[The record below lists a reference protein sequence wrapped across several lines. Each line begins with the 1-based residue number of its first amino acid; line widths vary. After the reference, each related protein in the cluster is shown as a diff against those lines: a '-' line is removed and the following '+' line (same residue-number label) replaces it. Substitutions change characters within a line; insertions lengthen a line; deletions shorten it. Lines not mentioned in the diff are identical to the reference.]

1 MSATHETSR
10 TLSAATTPLSWSAES
25 LARAL
30 NQPPPTPEQRTVIE
44 APLTPGLVL
53 AGAGSGKTETMAVR
67 VVFLIANGLVAP
79 DDVLGLTFTRKAAGE
94 LAERIRHRLARLA
107 GVGGLSADVVAA
119 LEIGQPRVATY
130 NSYAAGIVVEHGP
143 RVGAEPS
150 AEVIGQAMSWGH
162 AASLVEDYAGDMT
175 DVSLAP
181 STVTIDVL
189 ALSAA
194 MAEHEVDPGQL
205 RDFSAGLRSRIES
218 LPRLRAGKGADPVYA
233 DVRKMLKR
241 QNVRLRLLPL
251 VEAYRARKRSAGV
264 IDYSDQVSL
273 AARIA
278 AASPVVGALERQRYS
293 AVLLDE
299 FQDTS
304 YGQLEL
310 MSRLFGGGHPVT
322 AVGDPSQAIYGWRG
336 ASTGNMREFA
346 RRFATG
352 AHSRTTQAEAF
363 PLSVSWRNGSGILDV
378 ANDIAKVCADE
389 HLPVVTLTPAPSR
402 THPGEIVCALLNTQT
417 DEVTWLA
424 DEVARRWAVR
434 ASGESF
440 AVLSRARSL
449 LRPVAAALR
458 ERDVPVE
465 VLGLGGLI
473 DEPEVSDVVA
483 TLRVISDPSSGDAI
497 GRLLVGPRWRIGPR
511 DLMALGRRARWLTR
525 LRLAAPDSDALGT
538 SDVDPS
544 ATPPLRASEETG
556 SLIEALDD
564 LGPASAYSA
573 EGHRRLSALNQE
585 LSWLR
590 QRSGVSLAD
599 LIDDVVATLGLSI
612 EVAVR
617 PGVTPARAQAHL
629 QALHEVAED
638 FTRIAEVPSLSAF
651 LSYLAAAEDE
661 ERGLESGEVETSEEA
676 VSLLTVHAAKGLEW
690 DLVAVPGLTKDVF
703 PQNVS
708 ARTEHWLTDPGHLPA
723 SLCGDRDYLPDLD
736 LTGVTDQKGAET
748 AYLEAKKAYQEAAG
762 IEEWRLAYV
771 AVTRARNTLLCSG
784 SWWTPGVT
792 SARGAS
798 AVLDL
803 VREHTLAAESA
814 GSQVSVWMP
823 APPDVAT
830 NPMSDHF
837 PELEWPV
844 DPLPPGRRVA
854 REAAAAL
861 VANPPEDPMTLDS
874 LAWDAEV
881 DLLLAER
888 DRQQT
893 TMIDVVLPRQLS
905 VSELVALRRDPDR
918 LARRIRRPLPSAPAP
933 LARRGTAFHAWLERR
948 FGATRLV
955 DLDELPGSA
964 DDGAASDKDLDELK
978 AAFLASEWANREP
991 TEVEVPFHVR
1001 VGDGL
1006 ALRGRMDAVFGDAR
1020 TGFDV
1025 VDWKTGAVPVGVEKQ
1040 ATAVQLAA
1048 YRLAWAALS
1057 GVDVDQVSAA
1067 FVYVRHHETVRP
1079 ADLATAEE
1087 LLALVNSLP
1096 AA

>member
-1 MSATHETSR
+1 MSREIGI
-10 TLSAATTPLSWSAES
+10 LDWSAER

-30 NQPPPTPEQRTVIE
+30 EQPLPTDEQREVIE

-53 AGAGSGKTETMAVR
+53 AGAGSGKTETMAAR
-67 VVFLIANGLVAP
+67 VVFLIANDLVAP

-107 GVGGLSADVVAA
+107 GVGGLSAELLAA
-119 LEIGQPRVATY
+119 LEIGQPRVSTY

-143 RVGAEPS
+143 RIGAEPS

-162 AASLVEDYAGDMT
+162 AASLVEDYAGDMK
-175 DVSLAP
+175 DVTLAP
-181 STVTIDVL
+181 STVTMDVL

-194 MAEHEVDPGQL
+194 MAEHEVEPDML
-205 RDFSAGLRSRIES
+205 RTFTTTLLELIEG
-218 LPRLRAGKGADPVYA
+218 LPRSGSYSGNPVYA
-233 DVRKMLKR
+233 KVRPLLER
-241 QNVRLRLLPL
+241 QRLRLKLLPL

-273 AARIA
+273 AAQIA
-278 AASPVVGALERQRYS
+278 AASPVVGAMERQRYR

-346 RRFATG
+346 RRFGNG
-352 AHSRTTQAEAF
+352 AIAPRSPRDNVF
-363 PLSVSWRNGSGILDV
+363 PLSVSWRNGAGILAV
-378 ANDIAKVCADE
+378 ANDIAKRCADAE
-389 HLPVVTLTPAPSR
+389 LPVVTLVPAPSR
-402 THPGEIVCALLNTQT
+402 TDPGEIVCALLNTQT

-424 DEVARRWAVR
+424 DEIARRWKIRPA
-434 ASGESF
+434 GQSF

-511 DLMALGRRARWLTR
+511 DLMALGKRARWLTR
-525 LRLAAPDSDALGT
+525 QQLPGLDSDARAGPGGERAAAP
-538 SDVDPS
+538 PS
-544 ATPPLRASEETG
+544 GAAEETG

-564 LGPASAYSA
+564 LGPATAYSA
-573 EGHRRLSALNQE
+573 EGHRRLTALNQE
-585 LSWLR
+585 LSLLR

-599 LIDDVVATLGLSI
+599 LIDDVVGTLGLDI

-617 PGVTPARAQAHL
+617 PGVTHARAQAHL
-629 QALHEVAED
+629 QALHEVAEE
-638 FTRIAEVPSLSAF
+638 FTRIAEVPSLAAF

-661 ERGLESGEVETSEEA
+661 ERGLEPGEVQTSDEA
-676 VSLLTVHAAKGLEW
+676 VSLLTVHGAKGLEW
-690 DLVAVPGLTKDVF
+690 DVVAVPGLTKDVF
-703 PQNVS
+703 PQNVAS
-708 ARTEHWLTDPGHLPA
+708 RTEHWLTDPGHLPV

-736 LTGVTDQKGAET
+736 LTGVTDQKSLET
-748 AYLEAKKAYQEAAG
+748 AVLEAKRAFQEAAG
-762 IEEWRLAYV
+762 IEELRLAYV
-771 AVTRARNTLLCSG
+771 AVTRARTTLLCSG
-784 SWWTPGVT
+784 SWWTPAVT
-792 SARGAS
+792 TARGAS
-798 AVLDL
+798 PVLELIRTHATAAAGAGGL
-803 VREHTLAAESA
+803 VADWT
-814 GSQVSVWMP
+814 Q
-823 APPDVAT
+823 APDDDAT
-830 NPMSDHF
+830 NPMSEDF
-837 PELEWPV
+837 PELLWPV
-844 DPLPPGRRVA
+844 DPLPPARRAA
-854 REAAAAL
+854 RESAAAL
-861 VANPPEDPMTLDS
+861 VASPPEDPMTLES
-874 LAWDAEV
+874 VAWDAEV

-888 DRQQT
+888 DKHRAT
-893 TMIDVVLPRQLS
+893 TIDVAVPAQLS
-905 VSELVALRRDPDR
+905 VSELVALRRSPVQ
-918 LARRIRRPLPSAPAP
+918 LAKWIRRPMPSVPAP

-964 DDGAASDKDLDELK
+964 DDDAAPDEDLDELK
-978 AAFLASEWANREP
+978 AAFLASAWANREP

-1001 VGDGL
+1001 VGEGL
-1006 ALRGRMDAVFGDAR
+1006 SLRGRMDAVFGDAA
-1020 TGFDV
+1020 TGFEV
-1025 VDWKTGAVPVGVEKQ
+1025 VDWKTGAVPTGVDKQ
-1040 ATAVQLAA
+1040 AAAIQLAA
-1048 YRLAWAALS
+1048 YRLAWAALA
-1057 GVDVDQVSAA
+1057 GVEVDQVKAA
-1067 FVYVRHHETVRP
+1067 FVYVRHNETVRP
-1079 ADLATAEE
+1079 SDLASAEE
-1087 LLALVNSLP
+1087 LLALVSALP
-1096 AA
+1096 VA

>member
-1 MSATHETSR
+1 MSREGGSI
-10 TLSAATTPLSWSAES
+10 AATTLTWSADA

-30 NQPPPTPEQRTVIE
+30 NQPPPTTEQRAVIE

-53 AGAGSGKTETMAVR
+53 AGAGSGKTETMAGR

-107 GVGGLSADVVAA
+107 GVGGLSSDLVAA

-143 RVGAEPS
+143 RIGAEPS

-162 AASLVEDYAGDMT
+162 AASLVDDYTGDMT
-175 DVSLAP
+175 DVLLAP

-189 ALSAA
+189 ALSSA
-194 MAEHEVDPGQL
+194 MAEHEVDPDEL
-205 RDFSAGLRSRIES
+205 RAFTAALRSRIEA
-218 LPRLRAGKGADPVYA
+218 LPRLRAAKGADQVYA
-233 DVRKMLKR
+233 EVRKMLNR
-241 QNVRLRLLPL
+241 QNVRLRLVPL
-251 VEAYRARKRSAGV
+251 VEAYTARKRSAGV

-278 AASPVVGALERQRYS
+278 ASSPVVGAFERQRYA

-346 RRFATG
+346 RRFGTG
-352 AHSRTTQAEAF
+352 QVSDPGQAKVF
-363 PLSVSWRNGSGILDV
+363 PLSVSWRNGAGILGI
-378 ANDIAKVCADE
+378 ANDIAKLCADE

-402 THPGEIVCALLNTQT
+402 TDPGEISCALLNTQIE
-417 DEVTWLA
+417 EVAWLA
-424 DEVARRWAVR
+424 DEIVRRWVARAP
-434 ASGESF
+434 GESF

-473 DEPEVSDVVA
+473 DEPEVTDVVA
-483 TLRVISDPSSGDAI
+483 TLRVLSDPTSGDAL

-525 LRLAAPDSDALGT
+525 QAITTPNFDGSASAVADPMAAPAGAS
-538 SDVDPS
+538 
-544 ATPPLRASEETG
+544 SEETG

-564 LGPASAYSA
+564 LGPATEYSTQ
-573 EGHRRLSALNQE
+573 GYRRLSGLSQE
-585 LSWLR
+585 LTWLR
-590 QRSGVSLAD
+590 RRSGVSLAD
-599 LIDDVVATLGLSI
+599 LIDDVVATLGLGI

-617 PGVTPARAQAHL
+617 PAVTHARAQAHL
-629 QALHEVAED
+629 NALHEVAEE

-661 ERGLESGEVETSEEA
+661 ERGLEPGEVETSEDA

-690 DLVAVPGLTKDVF
+690 DVVAVPGLTKDVF
-703 PQNVS
+703 PQNVT
-708 ARTEHWLTDPGHLPA
+708 ARTEHWLTDPGHLPV

-736 LTGVTDQKGAET
+736 LTGVTDQKAAEIALGEAKT
-748 AYLEAKKAYQEAAG
+748 AYQNAAAA
-762 IEEWRLAYV
+762 EEWRLAYV
-771 AVTRARNTLLCSG
+771 AVTRARTTLLCSG
-784 SWWTPGVT
+784 SWWTGDTKKP
-792 SARGAS
+792 RGAS
-798 AVLDL
+798 AILDL
-803 VREHTLAAESA
+803 VREHA
-814 GSQVSVWMP
+814 GTAGGDGSHVPVWAP
-823 APPDVAT
+823 ALEGDAT
-830 NPMSDHF
+830 NPMADDF
-837 PELEWPV
+837 PELAWPV
-844 DPLPPGRRVA
+844 DPLPPARRLA

-861 VANPPEDPMTLDS
+861 MADPPEDPMTLDS

-881 DLLLAER
+881 DMLLAER
-888 DRQQT
+888 DRHRAAT
-893 TMIDVVLPRQLS
+893 IDVAVPAQLS
-905 VSELVALRRDPDR
+905 VSELVALRRSPDQ

-933 LARRGTAFHAWLERR
+933 LARRGTAFHAWLEQR
-948 FGATRLV
+948 FGVTRLV

-964 DDGAASDKDLDELK
+964 DDGAAPDEDLDELK

-1006 ALRGRMDAVFGDAR
+1006 SLRGRMDAVFGDLA
-1020 TGFDV
+1020 TGFEV
-1025 VDWKTGAVPVGVEKQ
+1025 VDWKTGALPSGVEKQ
-1040 ATAVQLAA
+1040 ASAIQLAA

-1057 GVDVDQVSAA
+1057 GVDVERVKAA
-1067 FVYVRHHETVRP
+1067 FVYVRHNETVRP
-1079 ADLATAEE
+1079 ADLATAQE
-1087 LLALVNSLP
+1087 LLSLVGSLP
-1096 AA
+1096 AG

>member
-1 MSATHETSR
+1 M
-10 TLSAATTPLSWSAES
+10 LSWSAES

-30 NQPPPTPEQRTVIE
+30 NQPLPTVEQRAVIE
-44 APLTPGLVL
+44 APLAPGLVL
-53 AGAGSGKTETMAVR
+53 AGAGSGKTETMAAR
-67 VVFLIANGLVAP
+67 VVFLIANGLVGP

-107 GVGGLSADVVAA
+107 GVGGLSAELVAA

-130 NSYAAGIVVEHGP
+130 NAYAAGIVIEHGP
-143 RVGAEPS
+143 RIGTEPS

-175 DVSLAP
+175 DVLLAP

-194 MAEHEVDPGQL
+194 MAEHEVDPDEL
-205 RDFSAGLRSRIES
+205 RDFTAALGSRIET

-233 DVRKMLKR
+233 DVRKMLNR

-278 AASPVVGALERQRYS
+278 GASPVVGALERQRYG

-310 MSRLFGGGHPVT
+310 MSRLFGEGHPVT

-336 ASTGNMREFA
+336 ASTGNMREFS
-346 RRFATG
+346 RRFGTG
-352 AHSRTTQAEAF
+352 THSRAGRAEVF
-363 PLSVSWRNGSGILDV
+363 PLSVSWRNGAGILGI
-378 ANDIAKVCADE
+378 ANDIAKICADE

-402 THPGEIVCALLNTQT
+402 THPGEIGCALLNTQIE
-417 DEVTWLA
+417 EVTWLA
-424 DEVARRWAVR
+424 DEIARRWAAR
-434 ASGESF
+434 SSGESF

-473 DEPEVSDVVA
+473 DEPEVTDVVA

-511 DLMALGRRARWLTR
+511 DLMALGQRARWLTR
-525 LRLAAPDSDALGT
+525 QQLADPDSQASGA
-538 SDVDPS
+538 VDPAS
-544 ATPPLRASEETG
+544 VPPLGASEETG

-564 LGPASAYSA
+564 LGPASAYSDA
-573 EGHRRLSALNQE
+573 GYRRLTALSQE
-585 LSWLR
+585 FSRLR
-590 QRSGVSLAD
+590 RRSGVSLAD
-599 LIDDVVATLGLSI
+599 LIDDVVATLGLGI

-617 PGVTPARAQAHL
+617 PDVTHARAQAHL
-629 QALHEVAED
+629 QALHEVAEE
-638 FTRIAEVPSLSAF
+638 FTRIAEVPSLTAF

-661 ERGLESGEVETSEEA
+661 ERGLEPGEVQTSAEA

-690 DLVAVPGLTKDVF
+690 DVVAVPGLTKDVF
-703 PQNVS
+703 PQNVTM
-708 ARTEHWLTDPGHLPA
+708 RTEHWLTDPGHLPV

-736 LTGVTDQKGAET
+736 LTGVTDQKAAET
-748 AYLEAKKAYQEAAG
+748 AYLEAKRAYQEAAG

-771 AVTRARNTLLCSG
+771 AVTRARSTLLCSG
-784 SWWTPGVT
+784 SWWTRDAKKP
-792 SARGAS
+792 RGAS
-798 AVLDL
+798 AILEL
-803 VREHTLAAESA
+803 VREHALSDDPEARVDSGWA
-814 GSQVSVWMP
+814 
-823 APPDVAT
+823 APPEDETT
-830 NPMSDHF
+830 NPMSDDF
-837 PELEWPV
+837 PELAWPV
-844 DPLPPGRRVA
+844 DPLSPARRRA
-854 REAAAAL
+854 RDAAAAL

-881 DLLLAER
+881 DLLIAER
-888 DRQQT
+888 DRERAT
-893 TMIDVVLPRQLS
+893 TIDVAVPAQLS
-905 VSELVALRRDPDR
+905 VSELVALRRDPNR
-918 LARRIRRPLPSAPAP
+918 LARWIRRPLPAAPAP
-933 LARRGTAFHAWLERR
+933 LARRGTAFHAWLEQR

-964 DDGAASDKDLDELK
+964 DEGAASDEDLDELK
-978 AAFLASEWANREP
+978 TAFLASEWADREP
-991 TEVEVPFHVR
+991 AEVEVPFHVR

-1006 ALRGRMDAVFGDAR
+1006 ALRGRMDAVFGDV
-1020 TGFDV
+1020 TSGFEV
-1025 VDWKTGAVPVGVEKQ
+1025 VDWKTGAVPDGVEKQ
-1040 ATAVQLAA
+1040 AAAIQLAA
-1048 YRLAWAALS
+1048 YRLAWASLA
-1057 GVDVDQVSAA
+1057 GVAVDQVKAA
-1067 FVYVRHHETVRP
+1067 FVYVRHNETVRP
-1079 ADLATAEE
+1079 ADLATADE
-1087 LLALVNSLP
+1087 LLSLVSSLP

>member
-1 MSATHETSR
+1 MTTAAGEFREILFSADK
-10 TLSAATTPLSWSAES
+10 
-25 LARAL
+25 LARL
-30 NQPPPTPEQRTVIE
+30 LSQPPPTPEQRAVVE
-44 APLTPGLVL
+44 APLSAGLVL
-53 AGAGSGKTETMAVR
+53 AGAGSGKTETMAGR

-79 DDVLGLTFTRKAAGE
+79 DQILGLTFTRKAAGE
-94 LAERIRHRLARLA
+94 LAERIRHRLARLT
-107 GVGGLSADVVAA
+107 GVGGLPADVVAA

-143 RVGAEPS
+143 RIGAEPG

-175 DVSLAP
+175 DVALAP
-181 STVTIDVL
+181 STVTVDVL

-194 MAEHEVDPGQL
+194 MAEHEVSPDQL
-205 RDFSAGLRSRIES
+205 RDFSATLRARIES
-218 LPRLRAGKGADPVYA
+218 LPRLRAAKGDDQVY
-233 DVRKMLKR
+233 DKVRKMLDR
-241 QNVRLRLLPL
+241 QAVRLRLLPL

-273 AARIA
+273 AARISGQ
-278 AASPVVGALERQRYS
+278 SPVVGVLERQRYA

-310 MSRLFGGGHPVT
+310 MSRLFGSGHPVT

-346 RRFATG
+346 RRFGAGRAAT
-352 AHSRTTQAEAF
+352 QVY
-363 PLSVSWRNGSGILDV
+363 PLSVSWRNGAGILSI
-378 ANDIAKVCADE
+378 ANDIARHCADQN
-389 HLPVVTLTPAPSR
+389 LPVVDLTPAPSR
-402 THPGEIVCALLNTQT
+402 SDPGEITCSLHNDQIA
-417 DEVTWLA
+417 EVRWLA
-424 DEVARRWAVR
+424 DEIATRWAAR
-434 ASGESF
+434 KPGTSF

-511 DLMALGRRARWLTR
+511 DLMALGRRARWLIR
-525 LRLAAPDSDALGT
+525 QPLRSDALPVT
-538 SDVDPS
+538 VASDMLAGP
-544 ATPPLRASEETG
+544 TPPPAGEQSLDPPGQEETG

-564 LGPASAYSA
+564 LGPASAYST
-573 EGHRRLSALNQE
+573 EGHRRLSVLNEE
-585 LSWLR
+585 LTWLR
-590 QRSGVSLAD
+590 RRSGVSLAD
-599 LIDDVVATLGLSI
+599 LIDDVVGTLGLGI

-617 PGVTPARAQAHL
+617 PGVSHARAQAHL
-629 QALHEVAED
+629 QALHEVAEE
-638 FTRIAEVPSLSAF
+638 FTRIVEVPSLSAF
-651 LSYLAAAEDE
+651 LNYLAAAEDE
-661 ERGLESGEVETSEEA
+661 ERGLEPGEVQTSAEA

-690 DLVAVPGLTKDVF
+690 DVVAVPGLTLDVF
-703 PQNVS
+703 PQNVA
-708 ARTEHWLTDPGHLPA
+708 ARTEHWLTDPGHLPVA
-723 SLCGDRDYLPDLD
+723 LCGDRDYLPDLD
-736 LTGVTDQKGAET
+736 LTSVTDQKGAET
-748 AYLEAKKAYQEAAG
+748 AYLSAKQQYKDAAG

-798 AVLDL
+798 PVLDL
-803 VREHTLAAESA
+803 VREHAFASTSA
-814 GSQVSVWMP
+814 GSGVPLWAA
-823 APPDVAT
+823 APEEDVT
-830 NPMSDHF
+830 NPMSEHF

-844 DPLPPGRRVA
+844 DPLPPGRRIA
-854 REAAAAL
+854 RESAAAM
-861 VANPPEDPMTLDS
+861 VADPPEDPMTLDS

-888 DRQQT
+888 DRRRA
-893 TMIDVVLPRQLS
+893 TMIDVALPAQLS
-905 VSELVALRRDPDR
+905 VSELVALQRNPEQ
-918 LARRIRRPLPSAPAP
+918 LARRIRRPMPAAPAP
-933 LARRGTAFHAWLERR
+933 LARRGTAFHAWLEQR

-964 DDGAASDKDLDELK
+964 DDGAASDEDLDELK
-978 AAFLASEWANREP
+978 AAFLAGEWANREP
-991 TEVEVPFHVR
+991 SEVEVPFQVL

-1006 ALRGRMDAVFGDAR
+1006 ALRGRMDAVFGSAAI
-1020 TGFDV
+1020 GYDV
-1025 VDWKTGAVPVGVEKQ
+1025 VDWKTGAVPEGAEKR
-1040 ATAVQLAA
+1040 ASAIQLAA
-1048 YRLAWAALS
+1048 YRLAWAQLS
-1057 GVDVDQVSAA
+1057 GVAVDQVSAA
-1067 FVYVRHHETVRP
+1067 FVYVRHNETVRP
-1079 ADLATAEE
+1079 ADLASAEE
-1087 LLALVNSLP
+1087 LLALVSSLP
-1096 AA
+1096 VG

>member
-1 MSATHETSR
+1 VSR
-10 TLSAATTPLSWSAES
+10 EGGSIAARLTWSADA

-30 NQPPPTPEQRTVIE
+30 NQPPPTAEQRAVIE

-53 AGAGSGKTETMAVR
+53 AGAGSGKTETMAGR

-107 GVGGLSADVVAA
+107 GVGGLSADLAAA

-143 RVGAEPS
+143 RIGAEPS

-175 DVSLAP
+175 DVLLAP

-194 MAEHEVDPGQL
+194 MAEHEVDPDEL
-205 RDFSAGLRSRIES
+205 REFAAALRSRIEA
-218 LPRLRAGKGADPVYA
+218 LPRLRTAKGADQVYA
-233 DVRKMLKR
+233 EVRKMLNR

-251 VEAYRARKRSAGV
+251 VEAYRARKHSAGV

-278 AASPVVGALERQRYS
+278 VASPVVGAMERQRYG

-299 FQDTS
+299 FQDSS

-336 ASTGNMREFA
+336 ASTGNMREFT
-346 RRFATG
+346 RRFDTG
-352 AHSRTTQAEAF
+352 GSAREAHADVF
-363 PLSVSWRNGSGILDV
+363 PLSVSWRNGASILGI

-402 THPGEIVCALLNTQT
+402 THPGEIGCALLNTQIE
-417 DEVTWLA
+417 EVTWLA
-424 DEVARRWAVR
+424 DEIAKRWAAR
-434 ASGESF
+434 APGDSF

-473 DEPEVSDVVA
+473 DEPEVTDVVA

-525 LRLAAPDSDALGT
+525 QQLAGHDSE
-538 SDVDPS
+538 PS
-544 ATPPLRASEETG
+544 ATPVERPTFAPSLSQSEETG
-556 SLIEALDD
+556 SLIEALDA

-573 EGHRRLSALNQE
+573 EGHRRLTALSHE

-590 QRSGVSLAD
+590 RRSGVSLAD
-599 LIDDVVATLGLSI
+599 LIDDVVATLGLGI

-617 PGVTPARAQAHL
+617 PDVTHARAQAHL
-629 QALHEVAED
+629 QAMHEVAEE

-661 ERGLESGEVETSEEA
+661 ERGLEPGEVQTSEEA

-690 DLVAVPGLTKDVF
+690 DVVAVPGLTKDVF
-703 PQNVS
+703 PQNVTV
-708 ARTEHWLTDPGHLPA
+708 RTEHWLTDPGHLPV

-736 LTGVTDQKGAET
+736 LTGVCDQKAAET
-748 AYLEAKKAYQEAAG
+748 AYLEAKQAYQGAAG

-771 AVTRARNTLLCSG
+771 AVTRARSTLLCSG
-784 SWWTPGVT
+784 SWWTGDAKKP
-792 SARGAS
+792 RGAS
-798 AVLDL
+798 PILEL
-803 VREHTLAAESA
+803 VREQALSGGAN
-814 GSQVSVWMP
+814 GSQVSIW
-823 APPDVAT
+823 AQPPEDDTT
-830 NPMSDHF
+830 NPMSDDF
-837 PELEWPV
+837 PELAWPV
-844 DPLPPGRRVA
+844 DPLPPARRIA

-861 VANPPEDPMTLDS
+861 VADPPEDPMTLDS

-888 DRQQT
+888 DHARAT
-893 TMIDVVLPRQLS
+893 TIDVALPAQLS
-905 VSELVALRRDPDR
+905 VSELVALRRSPGQ
-918 LARRIRRPLPSAPAP
+918 LARWIRRPLPSAPAP

-964 DDGAASDKDLDELK
+964 DDGAAPDEDLDELK
-978 AAFLASEWANREP
+978 AAFLASEWADREP

-1006 ALRGRMDAVFGDAR
+1006 ALRGRMDAVFGDSS
-1020 TGFDV
+1020 TGFEV
-1025 VDWKTGAVPVGVEKQ
+1025 VDWKTGAVPDGIEKQ
-1040 ATAVQLAA
+1040 AGAIQLAA
-1048 YRLAWAALS
+1048 YRLAWAALA
-1057 GVDVDQVSAA
+1057 GVDVNKVRAA
-1067 FVYVRHHETVRP
+1067 FVYVRHNETVRP

-1087 LLALVNSLP
+1087 LGLLVNALP

>member
-1 MSATHETSR
+1 MSAVGT
-10 TLSAATTPLSWSAES
+10 TLMWSADR

-30 NQPPPTPEQRTVIE
+30 NQPPPTPEQRAVIE
-44 APLTPGLVL
+44 APLTAGLVL
-53 AGAGSGKTETMAVR
+53 AGAGSGKTETMAGR
-67 VVFLIANGLVAP
+67 VVFLIANCLVAP

-107 GVGGLSADVVAA
+107 GIEGLSADLVAA

-143 RVGAEPS
+143 RIGAEPS

-175 DVSLAP
+175 DVLLAP
-181 STVTIDVL
+181 STVTMDVL

-194 MAEHEVDPGQL
+194 MAEHDVDPDQL
-205 RDFSAGLRSRIES
+205 RDCTTGLRSRIEA
-218 LPRLRAGKGADPVYA
+218 LPRLRAAKGADQVYA
-233 DVRKMLKR
+233 EVRKMLNR
-241 QNVRLRLLPL
+241 QDVRLRLLPL
-251 VEAYRARKRSAGV
+251 VEAYHARKRSAGV

-278 AASPVVGALERQRYS
+278 ASSPVVGALERQRYG

-304 YGQLEL
+304 YGQLQL
-310 MSRLFGGGHPVT
+310 MSKLFGEGHPVT

-346 RRFATG
+346 RRFGTG
-352 AHSRTTQAEAF
+352 ARSRDAQADVF
-363 PLSVSWRNGSGILDV
+363 PLSVSWRNGAGILTI

-389 HLPVVTLTPAPSR
+389 QLPVVTLSPAPSR
-402 THPGEIVCALLNTQT
+402 THPGEIRCALLNTQIE
-417 DEVTWLA
+417 EVEWLA
-424 DEVARRWAVR
+424 DELALRWSAR

-497 GRLLVGPRWRIGPR
+497 GRLLIGPRWRIGPR
-511 DLMALGRRARWLTR
+511 DLMALGGRARWLTR
-525 LRLAAPDSDALGT
+525 QQLAAPDSAAPPPGL
-538 SDVDPS
+538 DP
-544 ATPPLRASEETG
+544 AAEPFLAGSEETG

-564 LGPASAYSA
+564 PGPPAAYSA
-573 EGHRRLSALNQE
+573 EGYRRLVALREE

-590 QRSGVSLAD
+590 RRSGVSLAD
-599 LIDDVVATLGLSI
+599 LIDEVVATLGLGI

-617 PGVTPARAQAHL
+617 PAVTHARAHAHL
-629 QALHEVAED
+629 QALHEVAEE

-651 LSYLAAAEDE
+651 LSYLAAAEEE
-661 ERGLESGEVETSEEA
+661 ERGLEPGEVETSEAA

-690 DLVAVPGLTKDVF
+690 DVVAVPGLTKDVF
-703 PQNVS
+703 PQNVT
-708 ARTEHWLTDPGHLPA
+708 ARTEHWLTDPGHLPVA
-723 SLCGDRDYLPDLD
+723 LCGDRDYLPDLD
-736 LTGVTDQKGAET
+736 LTGVTDQKAAET
-748 AYLEAKKAYQEAAG
+748 AYLEAKKAYQEAAS

-771 AVTRARNTLLCSG
+771 AVTRARTTLLCSG
-784 SWWTPGVT
+784 SWWTGDAKKP
-792 SARGAS
+792 RGAS

-803 VREHTLAAESA
+803 VRNHTVAAVA
-814 GSQVSVWMP
+814 NGSRVSVWTP
-823 APPDVAT
+823 APDDDAT
-830 NPMSDHF
+830 NPMAEDF
-837 PELEWPV
+837 TELAWPV
-844 DPLPPGRRVA
+844 DPLPPARRIA
-854 REAAAAL
+854 REAAADL
-861 VANPPEDPMTLDS
+861 VRNPPDDPMTLDS

-888 DRQQT
+888 DRRRAT
-893 TMIDVVLPRQLS
+893 TIDVAVPAQLS
-905 VSELVALRRDPDR
+905 VSELVALRRDPAQ
-918 LARRIRRPLPSAPAP
+918 LARWIRRPLPSAPAP
-933 LARRGTAFHAWLERR
+933 LARRGTAFHAWLEQR

-964 DDGAASDKDLDELK
+964 DEGAAPDEDLEELK

-991 TEVEVPFHVR
+991 IEVEVPFHVQ

-1006 ALRGRMDAVFGDAR
+1006 ALRGRMDAVFGDVAG
-1020 TGFDV
+1020 GFEV
-1025 VDWKTGAVPVGVEKQ
+1025 VDWKTGAVPTGVEKQ
-1040 ATAVQLAA
+1040 ATAIQLAA
-1048 YRLAWAALS
+1048 YRLAWAALT
-1057 GVDVDQVSAA
+1057 GVDVEQVKAA
-1067 FVYVRHHETVRP
+1067 FVYVRHNETVRP
-1079 ADLATAEE
+1079 ADLATAGE
-1087 LLALVNSLP
+1087 LLALVRELP
-1096 AA
+1096 VV